1 MKKTTLYF
9 IWLPQILFFL
19 VCNACIW
26 DQKRTHFD
34 LSTISSQDLIKLAEN
49 IKPNPT
55 VSLEGIG
62 NIPYTVLS
70 PDGKRM
76 AKVERLRSGIES
88 QVYVLSI
95 FTIGEASGI
104 KIAEVV
110 NFFGLCWSPGG
121 SKIAFSE
128 GTINKILKTRL
139 KADGITGEKTRKAVK
154 AFQRKY
160 GLQVDGVAG
169 SITKAKIREILS
181 V

>member
-55 VSLEGIG
+55 VSLEAIG

-76 AKVERLRSGIES
+76 AKVHLHLGIG
-88 QVYVLSI
+88 I
-95 FTIGEASGI
+95 F
-104 KIAEVV
+104 
-110 NFFGLCWSPGG
+110 
-121 SKIAFSE
+121 
-128 GTINKILKTRL
+128 
-139 KADGITGEKTRKAVK
+139 
-154 AFQRKY
+154 Y
-160 GLQVDGVAG
+160 GLIFLASLISPLAVAHP
-169 SITKAKIREILS
+169 TAPKA
-181 V
+181 